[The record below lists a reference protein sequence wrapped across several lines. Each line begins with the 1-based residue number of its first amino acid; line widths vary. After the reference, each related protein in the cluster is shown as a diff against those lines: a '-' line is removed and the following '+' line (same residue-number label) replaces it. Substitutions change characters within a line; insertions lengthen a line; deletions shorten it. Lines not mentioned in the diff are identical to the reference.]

1 MAVAPVVTQVSSS
14 HASTTGRGVC
24 GTTCHVTRIPVRVSL
39 VCGLRPCSLLIG
51 SYLALHGNV
60 ISGAIPDSI
69 STLSKLTYVTVPTSN
84 CSPWSWLLPDFGQQ
98 RPELY
103 LILLLYDSIVNDMV
117 MVFCF
122 GRTVVMDCMM
132 DCATCSYLG
141 LSSNALSGSIPDSIT
156 TLHELM

>member
-1 MAVAPVVTQVSSS
+1 MAVTPVVTQVSSS

-24 GTTCHVTRIPVRVSL
+24 GTPCHVIPVRVSL

-117 MVFCF
+117 MVLFS
-122 GRTVVMDCMM
+122 D
-132 DCATCSYLG
+132 G
-141 LSSNALSGSIPDSIT
+141 LW
-156 TLHELM
+156 